1 MAMQEDEGLKSPR
14 RSSSIDYLLT
24 QVGELK
30 GTTQAIVTQLQS
42 LSLDLSRIAQEND
55 RKHTENIRTLESYK
69 TETRVELNRVNRLIY
84 TAAGALA
91 AIELLIQFYIQWSK

>member
-1 MAMQEDEGLKSPR
+1 MAMPEDEGLKRPAR
-14 RSSSIDYLLT
+14 DSSIDYLLI

-42 LSLDLSRIAQEND
+42 LQLDLSRIAQEND
-55 RKHTENIRTLESYK
+55 RKHTDNIRALEAYK
-69 TETRVELNRVNRLIY
+69 AETRNELNRVNRLIY

-91 AIELLIQFYIQWSK
+91 AIEVLIQFYIQWSK